1 MKQAARQPLT
11 AARLTVSV
19 AIAVLLALGAG
30 IVSLAYGS
38 SGFGGWTL
46 VRDLVA
52 GDLSDI
58 QRAIVLEARL
68 PRVVFAAVVG
78 AALATTGAVFQ
89 AILRNPLAEP
99 YILGVSGGAALG
111 GTVLMSL
118 TTLTGLVAGLAVPA
132 AAFAGAMVAVV
143 MIFAVEKAAPAQR
156 LSNYVLLLAGVIFNA
171 FASAVIMFLKSIVSA
186 QKAQELLF
194 YLMGTLDVEGTS
206 WGTIA
211 SVSSITLVCLVVL
224 YWYARDFNA
233 LSLGDEEAASLGVD
247 VDKTRRVA
255 VVISS
260 LAVAVGVAFCGLI
273 GFVGLV
279 VPHGIRLLVGADHR
293 VLIPCCAFGGAA
305 FLALSDLLARSMFA
319 VFSTTLPVGVVTAVI
334 GAPLFVWFLWRGM
347 KARSV

>member
-1 MKQAARQPLT
+1 MSDPARQPLDV
-11 AARLTVSV
+11 ARLTASV
-19 AIAVLLALGAG
+19 AVAVLLAVGAG
-30 IVSLAYGS
+30 LLSLAYGS
-38 SGFGGWTL
+38 SGFGGWSL

-52 GDLSDI
+52 GDLDHV
-58 QRAIVLEARL
+58 QRVILFEARL

-111 GTVLMSL
+111 GTLLMSL
-118 TTLTGLVAGLAVPA
+118 TTLTGIVAGLAVPA

-143 MIFAVEKAAPAQR
+143 MLFAVEKAAPARR

-206 WGTIA
+206 WTVIA
-211 SVSSITLVCLVVL
+211 SVSIITLVCLAVL

-247 VDKTRRVA
+247 VDRTRRVA
-255 VVISS
+255 VVVSS

-293 VLIPCCAFGGAA
+293 VLLPCCAFGGAA
-305 FLALSDLLARSMFA
+305 FLALSDLLARSLFG

-347 KARSV
+347 KARRI